1 MARRA
6 QPEKIQWL
14 REHFHLADPTDATS
28 PEDALGDAPPAD
40 DEPARPCRY
49 CPGTMVLTDRTDRP
63 RVSELLRM
71 PWEQFAQARPGPLV
85 TLGPH
90 VAPAPSRSF
99 PSRVLSTSAV
109 TPGEARGP

>member
-14 REHFHLADPTDATS
+14 REHFHLGDPPDATAA
-28 PEDALGDAPPAD
+28 PAADAPPAD
-40 DEPARPCRY
+40 DARARPCRC
-49 CPGTMVLTDRTDRP
+49 CPGQMIVTDRTDRP

-71 PWEQFAQARPGPLV
+71 PWQRFAQARAGPRV

-90 VAPAPSRSF
+90 VAPAP
-99 PSRVLSTSAV
+99 
-109 TPGEARGP
+109 